1 MLSTYLDG
9 QIHPEHI
16 RMSLCE
22 KWMVAISSVQDA
34 EEKLR
39 SMQFMA
45 DCPALLEEL
54 QLGEWRGR
62 CMKAL
67 RIQFTSH
74 FISHDKFETSF
85 MCFAI

>member
-1 MLSTYLDG
+1 MLSSHLDG
-9 QIHPEHI
+9 QIIQLEQCRSSI
-16 RMSLCE
+16 SLCE

-54 QLGEWRGR
+54 QLGEWRGTA
-62 CMKAL
+62 CKAV
-67 RIQFTSH
+67 RIQFYLH
-74 FISHDKFETSF
+74 VQVKSF
-85 MCFAI
+85 YLT